1 MSFTTVQHVN
11 IKGVSACVPKQKES
25 NVNYDWI
32 SEKERAKL
40 IKTTGVEHRRIAKSE
55 VTAADLSF
63 KAADNLIEQLQ
74 WDRQEIDL
82 LINITQT
89 PDYLIPSTA
98 IILQDRLSLST
109 NCIAFD
115 INLGCSGYVYGLHV
129 ISQMLDGLNIKKGL
143 LLAGDKSSHPVN
155 KKDKSTYPLFG
166 DAGSATALEFD
177 EKAKPMHLKMNSD
190 GKGYEAIIV
199 RSGGLRKPASVEN
212 LSTKKISEG
221 IERAA
226 NELELNGMDVF
237 NFATTKVP
245 KQIRQLLEQSDYDIE
260 SIDYFIFHQA
270 NKLMNELIR
279 KKIKVALEKVP
290 YSLKDF
296 GNTSSASIPLTMV
309 HQLKNQLEQPQKLL
323 LSGFGVG
330 LSWASAIIET
340 DNLTCPDLIET

>member
-1 MSFTTVQHVN
+1 MSFASIEKVA
-11 IKGVSACVPKQKES
+11 IKGVVVCVPKQQES
-25 NVNYDWI
+25 NFDYDWI

-40 IKTTGVEHRRIAKSE
+40 IKTTGVENRRIAEETVS
-55 VTAADLSF
+55 ASDLSY
-63 KAADNLIEQLQ
+63 KAAKELIEQLH
-74 WDRQEIDL
+74 WNKDEIDV
-82 LINITQT
+82 LINVTQT

-98 IILQDRLSLST
+98 IILQNRLDLST

-115 INLGCSGYVYGLHV
+115 INLGCSGYVYGLYT
-129 ISQMLDGLNIKKGL
+129 IAKMLDGVNVKRGL

-155 KKDKSTYPLFG
+155 FKDKSTYPLFG
-166 DAGSATALEFD
+166 DAGSATALSFD
-177 EKAKPMHLKMNSD
+177 EDTPAMHFKMNSD
-190 GKGYEAIIV
+190 GAGYEAIIV
-199 RSGGLRKPASVEN
+199 RSGGLRQPATIES
-212 LSTKKISEG
+212 LATQKISEG

-245 KQIRQLLEQSDYDIE
+245 LQIKELLAQTNCDIE
-260 SIDYFIFHQA
+260 NIDYFIFHQA

-279 KKIKVALEKVP
+279 KKIKVSHEKVP

-309 HQLKNQLEQPQKLL
+309 RQLKNELKQKQKLL

-330 LSWASAIIET
+330 LSWASAIIDTE
-340 DNLTCPDLIET
+340 NLTCPDLIEI

>member
-1 MSFTTVQHVN
+1 LSFAKVQHVN
-11 IKGVSACVPKQKES
+11 IRGVSACVPKQKES

-40 IKTTGVEHRRIAKSE
+40 IKTTGVEHRRIAAKE

-63 KAADNLIEQLQ
+63 KAADYLIEQLQ
-74 WDRQEIDL
+74 WDRREIDL
-82 LINITQT
+82 LINVTQT

-98 IILQDRLSLST
+98 IILQNRLGLST

-129 ISQMLDGLNIKKGL
+129 ISKMLDGLQVKKGL
-143 LLAGDKSSHPVN
+143 LLAGDKSSHSVN

-177 EKAKPMHLKMNSD
+177 EKAKPMHFKMNSD

-199 RSGGLRKPASVEN
+199 RSGGLRQPTSVES
-212 LSTKKISEG
+212 LSTQKISEG

-226 NELELNGMDVF
+226 NELELNGIDVF
-237 NFATTKVP
+237 TFATTQVP
-245 KQIRQLLEQSDYDIE
+245 KQIKALLEYANCAIDE
-260 SIDYFIFHQA
+260 IDYHVFHQA

-279 KKIKVALEKVP
+279 KKIKVSPEKVP

-296 GNTSSASIPLTMV
+296 GNASSASIPLTIV
-309 HQLKNQLEQPQKLL
+309 HQLKNELEQPQKLL

-330 LSWASAIIET
+330 LSWATAIVET
-340 DNLTCPDLIET
+340 TNLICPELIEI